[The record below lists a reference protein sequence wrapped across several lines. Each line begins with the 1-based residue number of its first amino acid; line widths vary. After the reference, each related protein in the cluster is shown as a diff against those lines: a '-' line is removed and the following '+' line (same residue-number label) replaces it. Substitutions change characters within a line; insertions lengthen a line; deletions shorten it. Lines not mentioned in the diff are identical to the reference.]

1 LSRSIHTTNQSL
13 RRLIRQRSSDPEAH
27 ARALEKARKE
37 LRLKRLIKQKTR
49 AERHLDPPPL
59 AATPVDTIPIEV
71 EEASRPVFH
80 ALDESDVRALLR
92 AVPDAAEGLSRVH
105 LGSGALYIEQ
115 CIADIE
121 GDWWERDPFTGRFGS
136 EMMPGVY
143 SAAVLG
149 LYYPHDLSVHVH
161 AFALDRGRFVLPER
175 SCELFLRMSAL
186 GSLMHE
192 IGHHHDFTR
201 RRSRGRWLVDDLG
214 NEDKLERHAD
224 RRAHDWTRDFV
235 VPHLRHRRPDDVRE
249 LLDWLAERGGVRLS
263 LEELVPDRGG
273 MSAYEAVRCWLGEL
287 TANPGRREARTSLA
301 EHLHL
306 ENRFEPCLRAL
317 DGLLAEDPGDAE
329 SLTLR
334 ADTLVHLER
343 PDEALAIAE
352 ALRGRGID
360 TDDLWQVLCDAL
372 ERLGEWTR
380 LLEACERWCASR
392 DQRGKPHHV
401 VYDHRAVASAGLCD
415 LEAAERWLK
424 AWAESRTR
432 PRPLDLLRGDVV
444 WRLKRAR
451 RPPGKA

>member
-1 LSRSIHTTNQSL
+1 LSRSIHTTRRSL
-13 RRLIRQRSSDPEAH
+13 ERLTRQKSSDPEAR
-27 ARALEKARKE
+27 ARALEKARNE
-37 LRLKRLIKQKTR
+37 LRLKRLIKRQVR
-49 AERHLDPPPL
+49 EERRREPTPL
-59 AATPVDTIPIEV
+59 AATPVETIPIEV
-71 EEASRPVFH
+71 EEASGHVFH
-80 ALDESDVRALLR
+80 ALDEDDVRALLR

-121 GDWWERDPFTGRFGS
+121 GSWWERDPFTGRFGS

-161 AFALDRGRFVLPER
+161 AFVLDPARFVLPR
-175 SCELFLRMSAL
+175 RACELFLRLSAS

-201 RRSRGRWLVDDLG
+201 RRSRGRWLVDDVG
-214 NEDKLERHAD
+214 NADKLERHAD
-224 RRAHDWTRDFV
+224 RRADDWTRDFV
-235 VPHLRHRRPDDVRE
+235 VPHLLRRYPDDVGE
-249 LLDWLAERGGVRLS
+249 LLDWLADRGGARLS
-263 LEELVPDRGG
+263 LEELPTG
-273 MSAYEAVRCWLGEL
+273 YEAVRYWLGEL
-287 TANPGRREARTSLA
+287 VTNPGRREARYSLA

-306 ENRFEPCLRAL
+306 DNQFEPCMRAL
-317 DGLLAEDPGDAE
+317 DGLLAEDPGDPE

-352 ALRGRGID
+352 ALRERGID
-360 TDDLWQVLCDAL
+360 TDEIWQVLCNAL

-380 LLEACERWCASR
+380 LLEVCELWCASR
-392 DQRGKPHHV
+392 DKRGKPHHV

-415 LEAAERWLK
+415 FEAAERWLK

-432 PRPLDLLRGDVV
+432 PRPLDLLRGDVA

-451 RPPGKA
+451 RPGKA